1 MRRDWNY
8 VQPPRP
14 DGKGGW
20 KNTTWR
26 IRFKM
31 DQRPQGTATLR
42 LAICGARGGPVDV
55 ALNGQPIGST
65 GELPESGVMHR
76 DGIRATALVERDLKF
91 DASLLHPG
99 ENVIELTKHVRTWTD
114 GVLYDYLRLELD
126 SERPFVP

>member
-1 MRRDWNY
+1 
-8 VQPPRP
+8 
-14 DGKGGW
+14 
-20 KNTTWR
+20 
-26 IRFKM
+26 
-31 DQRPQGTATLR
+31 
-42 LAICGARGGPVDV
+42 VDV